1 MSESTVASAPEA
13 PAPPLPPTGTT
24 EDRTMPAVV
33 YGLYL
38 LGFATGGAT
47 TLLGLIIAYVGR
59 GDAKPVTAS
68 HYTFLINTFW
78 MTFGW
83 FLIGG
88 LLVLFGAPLSFV
100 LIGLPF
106 FGLGLAILS
115 LVGLWYAVRAIV
127 GVIYLARGEAYPR
140 PKTWLV

>member
-1 MSESTVASAPEA
+1 MSESPVATAPEA
-13 PAPPLPPTGTT
+13 PIPAT
-24 EDRTMPAVV
+24 EDRTLPAVV

-38 LGFATGGAT
+38 LGLGTAGAT
-47 TLLGLIIAYVGR
+47 TLLGLIIAYVNR
-59 GDAKPVTAS
+59 KDARAVPET

-83 FLIGG
+83 CLIGG
-88 LLVLFGAPLSFV
+88 LLILFGIPLSFV
-100 LIGLPF
+100 LVGIPIVA
-106 FGLGLAILS
+106 LGGAIVG

-140 PKTWLV
+140 PKTWLI